1 MRGDIHVCLA
11 GRRSII
17 VGIVDGI
24 VDGGGGGGSRSRSSG
39 R

>member
-17 VGIVDGI
+17 VGIVD
-24 VDGGGGGGSRSRSSG
+24 DGGGGARSRSSG